1 MIYVAC
7 VLAIVVAWFLGR
19 RDGKQTKEI
28 ESAGKK
34 QTAIDRAISAGNNAV
49 DSFRVQNNKR

>member
-1 MIYVAC
+1 MIYIVC
-7 VLAIVVAWFLGR
+7 VLAIIVAWFLGR

-28 ESAGKK
+28 ENAGQK

-49 DSFRVQNNKR
+49 DSFRLQNNKR